1 MLFVFSTAIRQRSI
15 LGMHVPEHV
24 YFIIIQIAKKETKN
38 MMKKKIAILFGGY
51 STEYNV
57 SLQSANSIIRNI
69 NDEIYEKVLIGITR
83 EGNWFRYYGTTNNI
97 LNDTWYLNED
107 ECVPV
112 VISPNRNLGGII
124 ELIGSTNKFTKIDAA
139 FPVLHGKNG
148 EDGTVQGLIELA
160 GIPLIGC
167 DTLSSALCMNKDISH
182 KLAKEAGISIP
193 EGIVISSM
201 ENDRSLKK
209 KTEHLNYPLFVKPL
223 KAGSS
228 FGITKV
234 NDRANLLE
242 AVNLAFEHDDQVI
255 IEENINGF
263 EVGCAILGNDELMV
277 GEIDEIELSHGFFDN
292 IEKYSLESSKIH
304 LPARIDKETTA
315 RVKETAKLIYRTLG
329 CKGFARVDMF
339 LDDDKIIFNEVNTIP
354 GFTSH
359 SRYPNMMKGIG
370 LSFSSILDKL
380 IELEVE

>member
-1 MLFVFSTAIRQRSI
+1 MI
-15 LGMHVPEHV
+15 
-24 YFIIIQIAKKETKN
+24 
-38 MMKKKIAILFGGY
+38 KKKIAILFGGY

-57 SLQSANSIIRNI
+57 SLQSANSIIRNM
-69 NDEIYEKVLIGITR
+69 NEELYEKVLIGVTR
-83 EGNWFRYYGTTNNI
+83 EGTWLRYYGTISDI

-124 ELIGSTNKFTKIDAA
+124 ESSGNTNKFTKIDAA
-139 FPVLHGKNG
+139 FPVLHGKYG

-167 DTLSSALCMNKDISH
+167 DTLSSALCMNKDIAH
-182 KLAKEAGISIP
+182 KLAKEAGILIP
-193 EGIVISSM
+193 NGIVISSM
-201 ENDRSLKK
+201 EIDRSVNIKTNHLK
-209 KTEHLNYPLFVKPL
+209 YPLFVKPL

-234 NDRANLLE
+234 YKKENLLE
-242 AVNLAFEHDDQVI
+242 AVNLAFEHDNKVI

-263 EVGCAILGNDELMV
+263 EVGCAILGNDDLIV
-277 GEIDEIELSHGFFDN
+277 GEVDEIELSHGFFDN
-292 IEKYSLESSKIH
+292 NEKYSLESSKIH
-304 LPARIDKETTA
+304 LPARIDKETTN
-315 RVKETAKLIYRTLG
+315 RIKETAKLIYKTLG
-329 CKGFARVDMF
+329 CTGFARVDMF

-370 LSFSSILDKL
+370 LSFSSTVDKL
-380 IELEVE
+380 IELGVE